1 MSRAQTSSKTAPKNI
16 SVYCRVRPPVSQ
28 EKGHTFE
35 NITFDPRDNR
45 AIVVNRK
52 SGTKMIEKRYMFN
65 RVFQPSVTQKD
76 VYDTFAR
83 GAVEAAFDGQH
94 GVLFVYGQT
103 GSGKTFTI
111 SNDDPKN
118 EGVLQQAM
126 KEIWGKIAAD
136 KENDYDCS
144 VSYVQLY
151 NEILTDLLDEQKA
164 RVRIQIGSEGRGDVV
179 MVADATGLPIERPVK
194 DYKSTMD
201 AFKTG
206 MSRKEMASTSMN
218 NTSSRSH
225 TVFTLNINKSRKT
238 HAVEVG
244 AGGDA
249 AVALEGRLVLC
260 DLAGSER
267 VSKTHAEGKTLDE
280 ATHINRSLLTLG
292 KVVAALTENA
302 QHAPFRE
309 SKLTRIL
316 QYSLMGNGNTS
327 LVVNISPSDE
337 NVEESLSAILFGQR
351 ASQIKQDA
359 KRHEVLD
366 YKALYLQLM
375 ADLDNK
381 NDKTLEDA
389 LEEERGVYED
399 RISALND
406 QIKLLTEE
414 NTMLRNENGQL
425 RAAVPADKLKMIVQT
440 PASQVGGGAANGAAA
455 GATGG
460 GGVSGGNSWAEAS
473 LQLREMINLRDAK
486 LRTISDER
494 VRLALLLS
502 EEQRKCF
509 KLAQKMQAFG
519 LKYKMERSQL
529 TRRQDE
535 LAAELAASKGTDY
548 LSAVTNFDMLT
559 TLSSPRMPRDGEEFN
574 DLEKAQAQIR
584 AFRAERQ
591 ELIVYQAKA
600 ATAIRMLVKERDAAL
615 RKAGLKAD
623 SN

>member
-1 MSRAQTSSKTAPKNI
+1 MSRAQTSSKSAPKNI
-16 SVYCRVRPPVSQ
+16 SVFCRVRPPVSH
-28 EKGHTFE
+28 EKNHTFD
-35 NITFDPRDNR
+35 NITYDARDDR
-45 AIVVNRK
+45 AIMVNRK

-65 RVFQPSVTQKD
+65 RVFQPNVAQKD
-76 VYDTFAR
+76 VYETFAK

-118 EGVLQQAM
+118 EGVLQQSM

-136 KENDYDCS
+136 KENDYSCS

-151 NEILTDLLDEQKA
+151 NEILTDLLDEQKG
-164 RVRIQIGSEGRGDVV
+164 RVRIQIGAEGRGDVV
-179 MVADATGLPIERPVK
+179 MVSDATGLPIERPVK
-194 DYKSTMD
+194 DYKGTMN

-206 MSRKEMASTSMN
+206 MARKEMASTSMN

-238 HAVEVG
+238 GAVEVG
-244 AGGDA
+244 GGGGA

-327 LVVNISPSDE
+327 LVVNISPSDD
-337 NVEESLSAILFGQR
+337 NIEESLSAIMFGQR

-389 LEEERGVYED
+389 LDEERGVYED

-406 QIKLLTEE
+406 QIKLLTDE
-414 NTMLRNENGQL
+414 NTMLRKENGQL
-425 RAAVPADKLKMIVQT
+425 RAVVPKDKLKLIVQT
-440 PASQVGGGAANGAAA
+440 PGGGAAGAAA
-455 GATGG
+455 DGAAGGEEQMSGG
-460 GGVSGGNSWAEAS
+460 GGGDWAEANR
-473 LQLREMINLRDAK
+473 QLREMIGLRDAK

-529 TRRQDE
+529 THRQDE

-548 LSAVTNFDMLT
+548 LSAMGAFDMYT
-559 TLSSPRMPRDGEEFN
+559 SPSSPRPPREGEEFN

-591 ELIVYQAKA
+591 ELIVYQVKA
-600 ATAIRMLVKERDAAL
+600 ASAIRMLVKERDAAL
-615 RKAGLKAD
+615 RKAGQ
-623 SN
+623 N

>member
-1 MSRAQTSSKTAPKNI
+1 MSRAQASSKTAPKNI
-16 SVYCRVRPPVSQ
+16 SVYCRVRPPVPQ

-35 NITFDPRDNR
+35 NITYDPCDNR
-45 AIVVNRK
+45 AVIVNRK

-65 RVFQPSVTQKD
+65 RIFQPNVTQKE
-76 VYDTFAR
+76 VYDTFAK

-111 SNDDPKN
+111 SNEDPNN

-126 KEIWGKIAAD
+126 KDIWGKIAAD
-136 KENDYDCS
+136 KNNDYSCS

-151 NEILTDLLDEQKA
+151 NEILTDLLDEQKG
-164 RVRIQIGSEGRGDVV
+164 RVRIQIGPEGRGDVV
-179 MVADATGLPIERPVK
+179 MVADSTGLPIECQVI
-194 DYKSTMD
+194 DYQSTMN

-206 MSRKEMASTSMN
+206 MSRKEIASTSMN

-225 TVFTLNINKSRKT
+225 TVFTLNINKSKKT
-238 HAVEVG
+238 GAVEVG
-244 AGGDA
+244 ASGDA

-327 LVVNISPSDE
+327 LVVNISPSD
-337 NVEESLSAILFGQR
+337 NNIEESLSAILFGQR

-406 QIKLLTEE
+406 QIKMLAEE
-414 NTMLRNENGQL
+414 NTMLRKENGEL
-425 RAAVPADKLKMIVQT
+425 RAVVPADKLKQIVQT
-440 PASQVGGGAANGAAA
+440 PASMATGGAMGGAADSIAGDGGGWAAA
-455 GATGG
+455 
-460 GGVSGGNSWAEAS
+460 N
-473 LQLREMINLRDAK
+473 QHLREIIVLRDAK

-519 LKYKMERSQL
+519 LKYKMEHMQL
-529 TRRQDE
+529 MRRQNE

-548 LSAVTNFDMLT
+548 LSATGNFDAATSL
-559 TLSSPRMPRDGEEFN
+559 SPRPTRDGEEVN

-591 ELIVYQAKA
+591 DLILYQAKA
-600 ATAIRMLVKERDAAL
+600 ASAIRMLVKERDAAL
-615 RKAGLKAD
+615 RKASA
-623 SN
+623 N

>member
-1 MSRAQTSSKTAPKNI
+1 MSRAQTTSKTAPKTV
-16 SVYCRVRPPVSQ
+16 SVFCRVRPPVPH
-28 EKGHTFE
+28 EKGHTFD
-35 NITFDPRDNR
+35 NISYDEQDNR

-52 SGTKMIEKRYMFN
+52 SGSRSAEKKYFFN
-65 RVFQPSVTQKD
+65 RVFRPTVSQKE
-76 VYDTFAR
+76 VYECFAKN
-83 GAVEAAFDGQH
+83 AVEAAFDGQH

-111 SNDDPKN
+111 SNDDPQN

-126 KEIWGKIAAD
+126 KEIWAKIAED
-136 KENDYDCS
+136 KANDYTCS

-151 NEILTDLLDEQKA
+151 NEILTDLLDDQKGK
-164 RVRIQIGSEGRGDVV
+164 VRIQMGTEGRGDVL
-179 MVADATGLPIERPVK
+179 MVSDATGLGIERDVK
-194 DYKSTMD
+194 DYKTTMSY
-201 AFKTG
+201 FKTG
-206 MSRKEMASTSMN
+206 LSRKEMASTSMN

-225 TVFTLNINKSRKT
+225 TVFTLNINKSKK
-238 HAVEVG
+238 VG
-244 AGGDA
+244 AVTVGAESEGP

-267 VSKTHAEGKTLDE
+267 VSKTHAEGKTLGE

-327 LVVNISPSDE
+327 LVVNISPSDS
-337 NVEESLSAILFGQR
+337 NTEESLSAIMFGQR

-375 ADLDNK
+375 ADMDNK

-389 LEEERGVYED
+389 LEEERNVYED
-399 RISALND
+399 RISNLND
-406 QIKLLTEE
+406 QIKLLSNE
-414 NTMLRNENGQL
+414 NSMLRNENSML
-425 RAAVPADKLKMIVQT
+425 RSAVPPEKLKMIDET
-440 PASQVGGGAANGAAA
+440 PASGVSVPDGAA
-455 GATGG
+455 GG
-460 GGVSGGNSWAEAS
+460 GGGGNWAKANQE
-473 LQLREMINLRDAK
+473 LREMIKLRDEK

-494 VRLALLLS
+494 VRLALVLG

-509 KLAQKMQAFG
+509 QLAQKMRSFASRYKLERAQAV
-519 LKYKMERSQL
+519 
-529 TRRQDE
+529 RRQDE
-535 LAAELAASKGTDY
+535 LCAELAAVKGTDY
-548 LSAVTNFDMLT
+548 LSALGNFDA
-559 TLSSPRMPRDGEEFN
+559 TLSAGSARTSREAEDFSDN
-574 DLEKAQAQIR
+574 DRAQALIR
-584 AFRAERQ
+584 ALRAERM

-600 ATAIRMLVKERDAAL
+600 ASAIRMLVKERDAAL
-615 RKAGLKAD
+615 RKTSA
-623 SN
+623 

>member
-1 MSRAQTSSKTAPKNI
+1 MSRAQSSSKSAPKNI
-16 SVYCRVRPPVSQ
+16 SVFCRVRPPVSH
-28 EKGHTFE
+28 EKGHTFD
-35 NITFDPRDNR
+35 NITYDAGDNR
-45 AIVVNRK
+45 AIIVNRK
-52 SGTKMIEKRYMFN
+52 SGTKMMEKKYFFN
-65 RVFQPSVTQKD
+65 RVFKPNVTQKD
-76 VYDTFAR
+76 VYDNFAK

-118 EGVLQQAM
+118 EGVLQQSM
-126 KEIWGKIAAD
+126 KEIWTKIAND
-136 KENDYDCS
+136 TGNDYSCS

-151 NEILTDLLDEQKA
+151 NEILTDLLDEQKGK
-164 RVRIQIGSEGRGDVV
+164 VRIQIGTEGRGDVV
-179 MVADATGLPIERPVK
+179 MVSDSTGLAIERDVK
-194 DYKSTMD
+194 DYKSTM
-201 AFKTG
+201 AFFKTG
-206 MSRKEMASTSMN
+206 LSRKEMASTSMN

-225 TVFTLNINKSRKT
+225 TVFTLNIKKSKKLG
-238 HAVEVG
+238 AVTVG
-244 AGGDA
+244 AGPEGPT
-249 AVALEGRLVLC
+249 VALEGRLVLC

-337 NVEESLSAILFGQR
+337 NTEESLSAILFGQR

-406 QIKLLTEE
+406 QIKLLTSE
-414 NTMLRNENGQL
+414 NAMLRNENSQL
-425 RAAVPADKLKMIVQT
+425 REAVPPEKLRLIVET
-440 PASQVGGGAANGAAA
+440 PTTGLPGSNGAFSGNGGAEGSGSGSAGGSAGGGNWAKANQ
-455 GATGG
+455 
-460 GGVSGGNSWAEAS
+460 E
-473 LQLREMINLRDAK
+473 LREMIGLRDEK
-486 LRTISDER
+486 LRVISDER
-494 VRLALLLS
+494 VRLALAVA
-502 EEQRKCF
+502 EEQRRCF
-509 KLAQKMQAFG
+509 QLAQKMRAFA
-519 LKYKMERSQL
+519 LRYKMEREQS

-535 LAAELAASKGTDY
+535 LCAELAATKGTDY
-548 LSAVTNFDMLT
+548 LSALGNFDAV
-559 TLSSPRMPRDGEEFN
+559 SPRMPREGDDFN
-574 DLEKAQAQIR
+574 DIERAQAQIR
-584 AFRAERQ
+584 AFRAERT

-600 ATAIRMLVKERDAAL
+600 ANAIRMLVREREAAL
-615 RKAGLKAD
+615 RQAA
-623 SN
+623 

>member
-16 SVYCRVRPPVSQ
+16 SVYCRVRPPVPQ

-35 NITFDPRDNR
+35 NITYDPRDNR
-45 AIVVNRK
+45 AIMVNRK

-65 RVFQPSVTQKD
+65 RVFQPNVTQKD
-76 VYDTFAR
+76 VYETFAK
-83 GAVEAAFDGQH
+83 GAVDAAFDGQH

-118 EGVLQQAM
+118 EGVLQQSM
-126 KEIWGKIAAD
+126 KEIWSRIAAD
-136 KENDYDCS
+136 TDNDYNCS

-151 NEILTDLLDEQKA
+151 NEILTDLLDDQKG

-179 MVADATGLPIERPVK
+179 MVSDATGLPIERPVK
-194 DYKSTMD
+194 DYKSTLN

-206 MSRKEMASTSMN
+206 MARKEMASTSMN

-238 HAVEVG
+238 KAVEVG
-244 AGGDA
+244 AGGDS

-327 LVVNISPSDE
+327 LVVNISPSDD
-337 NVEESLSAILFGQR
+337 NIEESLSAIQFGQR

-399 RISALND
+399 RISSLND
-406 QIKLLTEE
+406 QIKLLTDE

-425 RAAVPADKLKMIVQT
+425 RAVVPADKLKQIIQT
-440 PASQVGGGAANGAAA
+440 PASSAAAGGAASGATAAAGAANG
-455 GATGG
+455 GG
-460 GGVSGGNSWAEAS
+460 GDWAEANRE
-473 LQLREMINLRDAK
+473 LREMIALRDAK

-548 LSAVTNFDMLT
+548 LSATSNFDSTMSP
-559 TLSSPRMPRDGEEFN
+559 SSPRPPREGEEIN

-600 ATAIRMLVKERDAAL
+600 ASAIRMLVKERDAAL
-615 RKAGLKAD
+615 RKAGKA
-623 SN
+623 